1 MGGVAQFQPEDP
13 LDGALM
19 NKPKVIRR
27 VELPS
32 ADAVSALEQ
41 HGVSTVHEAQG
52 RIGLLASYIRPIYPG
67 TAVAGH
73 AVTVSL
79 PPGDNLMI
87 HVAVEVCTPGSIL
100 VVAPTSPCTDGY
112 FGELLATSLRAHG
125 VKGLVI
131 DAGVRDVRPLTEMK
145 FPVWSRA
152 VSSQGTVKA
161 TLGSVNVPIVCA
173 GAAIDPGDVI
183 VADDDGVVVVKRAD
197 AARVAAASQQRVDKE
212 DGTRKRLANGE
223 LGLDL
228 YGLRAKLKELGLEY
242 QEG

>member
-1 MGGVAQFQPEDP
+1 
-13 LDGALM
+13 M
-19 NKPKVIRR
+19 NKPVVVRR

-32 ADAVSALEQ
+32 EDAVISLERC
-41 HGVSTVHEAQG
+41 GVSTVHEAQG
-52 RIGLLASYIRPIYPG
+52 RTGLLASYMRPIYPG
-67 TAVAGH
+67 ATMAGP

-87 HVAVEVCTPGSIL
+87 HVAVEVCTRGSVL
-100 VVAPTSPCTDGY
+100 VVAPTSPSTDGY

-173 GAAIDPGDVI
+173 GAAIEPGDVI
-183 VADDDGVVVVKRAD
+183 VADDDGVVVVKRAE
-197 AARVAAASQQRVDKE
+197 AMKVAAASKQRVDKE
-212 DGTRKRLANGE
+212 EGTRQRLARGE

-228 YGLRAKLKELGLEY
+228 YGLRAKLKELGLDDQGE
-242 QEG
+242 

>member
-1 MGGVAQFQPEDP
+1 MS
-13 LDGALM
+13 
-19 NKPKVIRR
+19 KPVVVRN
-27 VELPS
+27 VELPPS
-32 ADAVSALEQ
+32 DAVAALEKY
-41 HGVSTVHEAQG
+41 GVSTVHEAQG
-52 RIGLLASYIRPIYPG
+52 RIGLLASYMRPIYPG
-67 TAVAGH
+67 ATIAGS

-87 HVAVEVCTPGSIL
+87 HVAVEVCTKGSIL

-131 DAGVRDVRPLTEMK
+131 EAGVRDVGPLTEMK

-173 GAAIDPGDVI
+173 SASIHPGDVV

-197 AARVAAASQQRVDKE
+197 AERVAAASKQRVDKE
-212 DGTRKRLANGE
+212 DAVRKKLASGE
-223 LGLDL
+223 LGLDI
-228 YGLRAKLKELGLEY
+228 YSLRAKLKELGLEY
-242 QEG
+242 K

>member
-1 MGGVAQFQPEDP
+1 
-13 LDGALM
+13 M
-19 NKPKVIRR
+19 NKPVVIRQ
-27 VELPS
+27 VERPP
-32 ADAVSALEQ
+32 ADAVAALATY
-41 HGVSTVHEAQG
+41 GVSTVHEAQG
-52 RIGLLASYIRPIYPG
+52 RRGLLATYMRPIYPG
-67 TAVAGH
+67 AAIAGS
-73 AVTVSL
+73 AITVSL

-87 HVAVEVCTPGSIL
+87 HVAVEVCTPGSVL

-152 VSSQGTVKA
+152 ISSQGTVKA

-173 GAAIDPGDVI
+173 GAAIEPGDVV

-197 AARVAAASQQRVDKE
+197 ASKVAVASKQRVDNE
-212 DGTRKRLANGE
+212 EGTRQRLAKGE
-223 LGLDL
+223 LGLDIYSL
-228 YGLRAKLKELGLEY
+228 
-242 QEG
+242 

>member
-79 PPGDNLMI
+79 PPGV
-87 HVAVEVCTPGSIL
+87 H
-100 VVAPTSPCTDGY
+100 TST
-112 FGELLATSLRAHG
+112 AT
-125 VKGLVI
+125 
-131 DAGVRDVRPLTEMK
+131 
-145 FPVWSRA
+145 
-152 VSSQGTVKA
+152 
-161 TLGSVNVPIVCA
+161 
-173 GAAIDPGDVI
+173 
-183 VADDDGVVVVKRAD
+183 
-197 AARVAAASQQRVDKE
+197 
-212 DGTRKRLANGE
+212 
-223 LGLDL
+223 
-228 YGLRAKLKELGLEY
+228 
-242 QEG
+242 

>member
-1 MGGVAQFQPEDP
+1 MSKPVVVRRIEQPPEDVV
-13 LDGALM
+13 A
-19 NKPKVIRR
+19 
-27 VELPS
+27 
-32 ADAVSALEQ
+32 ALEKY
-41 HGVSTVHEAQG
+41 GVSTVHEAQG
-52 RIGLLASYIRPIYPG
+52 RRGLLASYMRPIYPG
-67 TAVAGH
+67 AAIAGA

-87 HVAVEVCTPGSIL
+87 HVAVEVCRKGNIL

-131 DAGVRDVRPLTEMK
+131 EAGVRDVGPLTEMK

-183 VADDDGVVVVKRAD
+183 VADDDGVVVVKRAEV
-197 AARVAAASQQRVDKE
+197 AKVAAASGERVRKE
-212 DGTRKRLANGE
+212 DAVREKLARGE
-223 LGLDL
+223 LGLDI
-228 YGLRAKLKELGLEY
+228 YGLRAKIAELGLEY
-242 QEG
+242 R

>member
-1 MGGVAQFQPEDP
+1 MSKPVVVRNIEQPP
-13 LDGALM
+13 
-19 NKPKVIRR
+19 
-27 VELPS
+27 
-32 ADAVSALEQ
+32 ADAVAALEKY
-41 HGVSTVHEAQG
+41 GVSTAHEAQG
-52 RIGLLASYIRPIYPG
+52 RIGLLAAYMRPIYPG
-67 TAVAGH
+67 GAIAGP

-131 DAGVRDVRPLTEMK
+131 EAGVRDVGPLTEMK

-173 GAAIDPGDVI
+173 GASIDPGDVI

-197 AARVAAASQQRVDKE
+197 ASKVAAASGERVRKE
-212 DGTRKRLANGE
+212 DAVREKLARGE
-223 LGLDL
+223 LGLDI
-228 YGLRAKLKELGLEY
+228 YGLRAKIAELGLEY
-242 QEG
+242 R